1 MYYCKVCAA
10 QAASQGFT
18 VTKIGGL
25 NNKKTKILPNYPQYS
40 SNKRYNQLLELMG

>member
-18 VTKIGGL
+18 VNRII
-25 NNKKTKILPNYPQYS
+25 KKNIPHYP
-40 SNKRYNQLLELMG
+40 